1 MITDKQIAAL
11 KYMIFNAEHGADL
24 SKRVLAFLI
33 DQSERLTKEVCLTL
47 VADRERYTAE
57 EIRNAGHEMGA
68 MSSSNCTTHLAE
80 LLRVTGSELNFS
92 YHYGDFDPTRAEDKF
107 NCDGQFAG
115 HMESQVVHPGLVRKG
130 MPLRYKPLSLWQ
142 RVRNSRKSILLSLV
156 FTNAS
161 SPPEY
166 WRLAHTKSL
175 ALRLVR
181 GFLFL

>member
-130 MPLRYKPLSLWQ
+130 MPLRYTFWLSKENYSRQATLVVATRKELEQINLQKPGLYPTL
-142 RVRNSRKSILLSLV
+142 
-156 FTNAS
+156 
-161 SPPEY
+161 
-166 WRLAHTKSL
+166 
-175 ALRLVR
+175 
-181 GFLFL
+181 